1 MQLDLS
7 LPPAFPVAVTHLA
20 PEQPFEQKV
29 EGAVATIKRQILAGR
44 RLVVACSFGKDSSV
58 TLSLALTAM
67 RELRDAGAAVPELH
81 VMNSDTLLENP
92 VVHAYT
98 RQEIRALEAY
108 AAAQGLPVRVWVS
121 SPSLSNNYLVSMIGG
136 RTIAS
141 MPDNSAKCQQSL
153 KAAPLGRTKRKIRA
167 LVKAELGAAF
177 KESDLVT
184 LVGTRVDESV
194 VRGRNMAKRGESAAE
209 PVNIP
214 ASNGQENWVLSPI
227 ADFTTMDVFE
237 YLGSVTSGLIETYSD
252 FQALTEVYRDSAG
265 GECMVN
271 LFAAGRQQ
279 GRTACGARHGCWVC
293 TRVQSDKSM
302 EHLLAEESGKYA
314 WMKPLNDYRNFIQAR
329 HYDPAARNWL
339 SRTVDPAT
347 GKIKISPNAYS
358 PAFTLEL
365 LRCALSI
372 DADEAAWSMRN
383 QSEMRFRLLT
393 LQDIVAIDVLWGR
406 YGYQEPFTALKQ
418 YKTIYEEGRR
428 YRVPTDAPMHDRN
441 LIANHQVIELPF
453 ADEHF
458 DGLFEGLRS
467 ISHATGNCESLVEK
481 VGMLYEDVRA
491 GDEFEVDEEGAELF
505 FTFEM
510 DHALERYGPYTG
522 VAPSAAVHHLM
533 GLGTVQIN
541 RGGHSEWD
549 RMLRV
554 GNQIHRHG
562 LREVLH
568 DPQALASALE
578 SRARRESLELA

>member
-1 MQLDLS
+1 MQLDLA
-7 LPPAFPVAVTHLA
+7 LKVVAPVKFFDVE
-20 PEQPFEQKV
+20 PEPSFEEKV
-29 EGAVATIKRQILAGR
+29 AGAVEVIKRQILAGR

-58 TLSLALTAM
+58 TLSLALAAM
-67 RELRDAGAAVPELH
+67 RDLRASGAAVPELH

-98 RQEIRALEAY
+98 RQEIQALETY

-177 KESDLVT
+177 KESDLIT
-184 LVGTRVDESV
+184 LVGTRVDESAA
-194 VRGRNMAKRGESAAE
+194 RGRNMAKRGESAAE

-214 ASNGQENWVLSPI
+214 AANGQENWVLSPI

-237 YLGSVTSGLIETYSD
+237 YLGCVTSGLIETYSD
-252 FQALTEVYRDSAG
+252 FRALTEVYRDSAG

-314 WMKPLNDYRNFIQAR
+314 WMKPLNDFRNFIQAR

-339 SRTVDPAT
+339 SRTVDPET
-347 GKIKISPNAYS
+347 GTIKISPNAYS

-372 DADEAAWSMRN
+372 DADEAAWSMKN
-383 QSEMRFRLLT
+383 QCEMRFRLLT

-418 YKTIYEEGRR
+418 YKMIYEEGARFH
-428 YRVPTDAPMHDRN
+428 VPTDTPIHDRN
-441 LIANHQVIELPF
+441 LVAKHQVIELPF

-458 DGLFEGLRS
+458 HGLFEGLRS
-467 ISHATGNCESLVEK
+467 ISHATGGCETLVEK
-481 VGMLYEDVRA
+481 AGMLYEDVRA

-505 FTFEM
+505 FILEM

-562 LREVLH
+562 LRDVLH
-568 DPQALASALE
+568 DPQALAAALM
-578 SRARRESLELA
+578 SRARRAEPALA